1 MPRVNNESYRIDTAT
16 VALTSMAGQGV
27 SISRNNNT
35 RSVALFVEPLVR
47 QAYDL
52 NNTSSVSGPGP
63 KNAPYIQSNQTMPRI
78 LPKIPPMQ
86 VSNLVNKKKDDPPTK
101 RAGEWYVK
109 FAQLQEYKRKHGH
122 TNVAWNDGSLGT
134 WVSKQR
140 QQYRLRTENR
150 ESQITEDRIIA
161 LDAIGFSWS
170 LYNKW
175 DDKYEELLR
184 YKEEHGHTNVPKS
197 YGSLGVWVG
206 DQRTQLKLL
215 KKNRYSR
222 MTIERYKMLESIGFV
237 WSLFSQ
243 WGSKFEAL
251 VRYKEANGHTNVPVR
266 AGSLGA
272 WVGNQR
278 TQYRFLQAGKRSSM
292 TEERIQMLESIGFI
306 WSLR

>member
-35 RSVALFVEPLVR
+35 QSVALSLAR

-52 NNTSSVSGPGP
+52 NNTSSISGPGRTNLISGP
-63 KNAPYIQSNQTMPRI
+63 SKSPDGVCGEKNTPYIQSNQRMPRI

-150 ESQITEDRIIA
+150 ESQITEERINA
-161 LDAIGFSWS
+161 LNAIGFSWS

-184 YKEEHGHTNVPKS
+184 YKEKHGHTNVPKS
-197 YGSLGVWVG
+197 YGSLGVWVSIYCH
-206 DQRTQLKLL
+206 TKLKCNVDILL
-215 KKNRYSR
+215 VY
-222 MTIERYKMLESIGFV
+222 
-237 WSLFSQ
+237 
-243 WGSKFEAL
+243 
-251 VRYKEANGHTNVPVR
+251 
-266 AGSLGA
+266 
-272 WVGNQR
+272 
-278 TQYRFLQAGKRSSM
+278 
-292 TEERIQMLESIGFI
+292 
-306 WSLR
+306 